1 MPPTFSSS
9 TPCVN
14 GRGGLS
20 LVEKAEVSYRVTAV
34 WEDSGMSEKRGMCVV
49 IFQTSTARMLTKVI
63 RLEVPIIFHPDTDFQ
78 SMDGAII
85 TPELWLEMPLNPER
99 SIPFHCA
106 VG

>member
-1 MPPTFSSS
+1 M
-9 TPCVN
+9 
-14 GRGGLS
+14 GGLGYVGEEGDVRCYFPD
-20 LVEKAEVSYRVTAV
+20 LYCADAYP
-34 WEDSGMSEKRGMCVV
+34 GH
-49 IFQTSTARMLTKVI
+49 L